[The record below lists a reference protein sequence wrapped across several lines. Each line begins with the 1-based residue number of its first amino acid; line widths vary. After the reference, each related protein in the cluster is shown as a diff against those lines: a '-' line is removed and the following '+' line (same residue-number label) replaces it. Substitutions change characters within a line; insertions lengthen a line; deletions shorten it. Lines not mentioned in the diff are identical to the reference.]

1 MHFRGVVL
9 HHLCLAN
16 VWTEIV
22 MRSSSLLGLKMAI
35 GVSGL
40 VSWLR
45 GVTALTVELLLLWM
59 TSDLL
64 ILLRVGISD
73 LTKSV

>member
-1 MHFRGVVL
+1 
-9 HHLCLAN
+9 
-16 VWTEIV
+16 
-22 MRSSSLLGLKMAI
+22 MAI

-40 VSWLR
+40 VSWLS

-59 TSDLL
+59 TPDLL